1 MVTIVIPF
9 RAEAAKSRLPEAIRA
24 RLAEAMLDDVRR
36 ACEPHG
42 DVVVAGGAGGQGE
55 AVAEMLA
62 RVEGPVAIVNA
73 DLPCAT
79 ADDIAALIAQAP
91 ALAAAHDGTTNAL
104 SLENARDFRPLYGPG
119 SAARFGLRQVELENL
134 VDDVDTIAD
143 LERVAERV
151 GPATRSVLALL
162 KVPA

>member
-9 RAEAAKSRLPEAIRA
+9 RAEAPKSRLPEPIRA
-24 RLAEAMLDDVRR
+24 RLAEAMLDDVRA
-36 ACEPHG
+36 ACETHG
-42 DVVVAGGAGGQGE
+42 DVVVAEAAGGQGA
-55 AVAEMLA
+55 AVAEALA
-62 RVEGPVAIVNA
+62 ALHGPVAIVNA

-79 ADDIAALIAQAP
+79 AEDIAVLLAEAP
-91 ALAAAHDGTTNAL
+91 ALAAARDGTTNAL
-104 SLENARDFRPLYGPG
+104 SLADAREFRPLYGPG
-119 SAARFGLRQVELENL
+119 SAARFGLRPIELENL